1 MDKTSFD
8 TDGFL
13 IARGVLSEEAIE
25 AIDEY
30 LSRAPLK
37 TKKEFGVRFATQC
50 ICADEHVSNL
60 VMDPVRAIVSCE
72 EEVLHDEVVEMIDT
86 YSGKYPVHQDSA
98 YFADASLSIVV
109 ALSQLGDERGGLWAA
124 PGSHRKGL
132 LKHDEGEFGP
142 ELAGDQSSWGLKPL
156 GLERGDVVLI
166 HPHLVHTMVGN
177 PTTQL
182 ARLFSATIK

>member
-1 MDKTSFD
+1 MDKESFN

-13 IARGVLSEEAIE
+13 IARDMLSDEAIE
-25 AIDEY
+25 AIDEH
-30 LSRAPLK
+30 LSRAQLK

-50 ICADEHVSNL
+50 ICGDEDVSNL
-60 VMDPVRAIVSCE
+60 IMDSVRAIFNCE
-72 EEVLHDEVVEMIDT
+72 EAVLHDEVVEVINT
-86 YSGKYPVHQDSA
+86 YSGAYPIHQDSA
-98 YFADASLSIVV
+98 YFSDASLSIVV

-124 PGSHRKGL
+124 SGSHQKGL

-156 GLERGDVVLI
+156 RLERGDVVLI

-182 ARLFSATIK
+182 ARFFSVTIK